1 MPTTQTPVTSVTSHY
16 AAQVTQDL
24 EKNAAEQERISADIT
39 ALQEQLDVLQN
50 DQKVLRDVYKAVSG
64 GSASVPTP
72 PPSGSATP
80 KRGPKS
86 ATASAP
92 TAAPTAAP
100 AAADKATGK
109 RKSTTPKNR
118 PAKKSTGTVPG
129 ASTDKAPSQPTLV
142 ELVRSFLNRQT
153 QPLSAA
159 EVTADLAA
167 KHPQRN
173 IKATVVR
180 TTLENLVAKTLVHR
194 TKQGSS
200 VFYTGADAKAAGER
214 TQQDAATSTA
224 SAKKES

>member
-92 TAAPTAAP
+92 TAAS

-118 PAKKSTGTVPG
+118 PDKKSTGTAPG